1 MVTMPR
7 VLLISRCPPW
17 PLHLGDRLIIWHLA
31 RELAQRGYTID
42 LLAFANRP
50 GDYEEIERYRAHF
63 GDIALI
69 DEPLRSPL
77 TLLRRLLLPQTRF
90 PQHADHARSPA
101 MWRAIA
107 RRIAAQQYACAHFFG
122 GVQVYEYHEAVGA
135 LPALITP
142 YESYSLYLRRE
153 LEAQAGPAPGVR
165 ARHFLA
171 RRYESWMFTPFL
183 RRVVVAERDRAE
195 LRSIN
200 PALDWEVIPNGVDLE
215 YFRPLSGPRETATLL
230 FTGNFAYQPNEEAA
244 LYLARELLPTL
255 QQQIPEAQLWL
266 VGDAPS
272 AAMRALAGE
281 HILVSGRVPDLRPW
295 LARATLFVSP
305 LRLGAGIKNKVLE
318 ALASGCPLAAT
329 PLSVDGIA
337 VISGQ
342 HALLAERSELPAAL
356 RTLLGDAALRQ
367 RLARAGRELVEVQ
380 YSWQQVAGRY
390 AALYESLG
398 AERPCQ

>member
-1 MVTMPR
+1 MVAMPR

-31 RELAQRGYTID
+31 RELAQLGYVID

-50 GDYEEIERYRAHF
+50 SDHEEIEHYRAHF
-63 GDIALI
+63 GDVTLI
-69 DEPLRSPL
+69 DEPPRSQSA
-77 TLLRRLLLPQTRF
+77 LLRRLLLPQTRF
-90 PQHADHARSPA
+90 PQHSGQARAPA

-107 RRIAAQQYACAHFFG
+107 GRVAAQQYACAHFFG
-122 GVQVYEYHEAVGA
+122 GVQVYEYREAVGA

-153 LEAQAGPAPGVR
+153 LEAQAGPAPGAR
-165 ARHFLA
+165 ARHLLA
-171 RRYESWMFTPFL
+171 RRYESWMFTPFQ
-183 RRVVVAERDRAE
+183 RRIVVAERDRAE

-200 PALDWEVIPNGVDLE
+200 PALDWEVIPNGVDLD
-215 YFRPLSGPRETATLL
+215 YFRPQSGPREAATLL
-230 FTGNFAYQPNEEAA
+230 FTGNFAYEPNEEAA

-281 HILVSGRVPDLRPW
+281 QILVSGRVPDLRPW

-305 LRLGAGIKNKVLE
+305 LRLGAGIRNKVLE
-318 ALASGCPLAAT
+318 ALATGCPLAAT

-337 VISGQ
+337 ASSGQ
-342 HALLAERSELPAAL
+342 HALLAERNELPSAL
-356 RTLLGDAALRQ
+356 RGLLGDATLRQ
-367 RLARAGRELVEVQ
+367 RLARAGRQLVEDQ
-380 YSWQQVAGRY
+380 YSWQQVAARY
-390 AALYESLG
+390 AAIYESLG
-398 AERPCQ
+398 AERARQ

>member
-42 LLAFANRP
+42 LLAFTRQP
-50 GDYEEIERYRAHF
+50 EDHDEISRYRSYF
-63 GDIALI
+63 GDVSLF

-90 PQHADHARSPA
+90 PRLAARASSPA
-101 MWRAIA
+101 MWRAIEDRV
-107 RRIAAQQYACAHFFG
+107 RRYNYDCVHFFG
-122 GVQVYEYHEAVGA
+122 GIQVSEYRHAIGD

-142 YESYSLYLRRE
+142 YESYSLYLKHEIAARNS
-153 LEAQAGPAPGVR
+153 LAPGSR
-165 ARHFLA
+165 MRHYMA
-171 RRYESWMFTPFL
+171 RRFESWMFTPFL
-183 RRVVVAERDRAE
+183 SRVVISERDRAE
-195 LRSIN
+195 LRNIN
-200 PALDWEVIPNGVDLE
+200 PALDWEVIPIGVDLE
-215 YFRPLSGPRETATLL
+215 YFQPRQEPREPATLI
-230 FTGNFAYQPNEEAA
+230 FTGNFDYEPNAEAA
-244 LYLARELLPTL
+244 VWLARELMPELR
-255 QQQIPEAQLWL
+255 QQVPGAKLWL
-266 VGDAPS
+266 VGNVS
-272 AAMRALAGE
+272 HVAMHALASE
-281 HILVSGRVPDLRPW
+281 DIHVSGRVPDLRPW
-295 LARATLFVSP
+295 LARATLFVCP
-305 LRLGAGIKNKVLE
+305 LQLGAGIKFKVLE
-318 ALASGCPLAAT
+318 TLAAGCPLVAT

>member
-1 MVTMPR
+1 MVAMPR

-31 RELAQRGYTID
+31 RELAQRGYVID
-42 LLAFANRP
+42 LLAFTNRP
-50 GDYEEIERYRAHF
+50 SDHEEIERYRAHF

-69 DEPLRSPL
+69 DEPPRSQS

-90 PQHADHARSPA
+90 PRHAGQARSPA

-107 RRIAAQQYACAHFFG
+107 GRIAAQQYACAHFFG
-122 GVQVYEYHEAVGA
+122 GVQVYEYHEAVAA

-153 LEAQAGPAPGVR
+153 LEAQAGPAPGAR

-171 RRYESWMFTPFL
+171 RRYESWMFTPFQ

-200 PALDWEVIPNGVDLE
+200 PTLDWEVIPNGVDLE
-215 YFRPLSGPRETATLL
+215 YFRPQSGPREAATLL
-230 FTGNFAYQPNEEAA
+230 FTGNFAYEPNEEAA
-244 LYLARELLPTL
+244 LYLARELLPSL

-281 HILVSGRVPDLRPW
+281 RILVSGRVPDLRPW

-305 LRLGAGIKNKVLE
+305 LQLGAGIKNKVLE
-318 ALASGCPLAAT
+318 ALASACPLAAT

-337 VISGQ
+337 AISGQ
-342 HALLAERSELPAAL
+342 HALLAERSELPAVL

-367 RLARAGRELVEVQ
+367 RLGRTGRELVEAQ

-390 AALYESLG
+390 AALYESLA
-398 AERPCQ
+398 AERVG

>member
-1 MVTMPR
+1 MVAMPR

-31 RELAQRGYTID
+31 RELAQRGHTID
-42 LLAFANRP
+42 LLAFTRQP
-50 GDYEEIERYRAHF
+50 EDHDEISRYRSYF
-63 GDIALI
+63 GDVSLF

-90 PQHADHARSPA
+90 PRLAARASSPA

-107 RRIAAQQYACAHFFG
+107 DRVHRYNYDCVHFFG

-142 YESYSLYLRRE
+142 YESYSLYLQRE
-153 LEAQAGPAPGVR
+153 LEAQAGPAPGAR

-171 RRYESWMFTPFL
+171 RRYESWMFTPFQ

-215 YFRPLSGPRETATLL
+215 YFRPQSGPREAATLL
-230 FTGNFAYQPNEEAA
+230 FTGNFAYEPNEEAA

-337 VISGQ
+337 AISGQ
-342 HALLAERSELPAAL
+342 HVLLAERSELPTAL
-356 RTLLGDAALRQ
+356 RPLLGDAALRQ
-367 RLARAGRELVEVQ
+367 RLARAGRELVEAQ

-398 AERPCQ
+398 VERPCQ

>member
-1 MVTMPR
+1 MHAMPR
-7 VLLISRCPPW
+7 ILLISRCPPW

-31 RELAQRGYTID
+31 RELAQRGHVID

-50 GDYEEIERYRAHF
+50 ADREEIERYRAHF

-69 DEPLRSPL
+69 DEPPRSQSA
-77 TLLRRLLLPQTRF
+77 LLRRLLLPQTRF
-90 PQHADHARSPA
+90 PQHADQARSPA
-101 MWRAIA
+101 MWQAITQQLA
-107 RRIAAQQYACAHFFG
+107 RQSYTCAHFFG
-122 GVQVYEYHEAVGA
+122 GVQVYEYRKAVGA

-153 LEAQAGPAPGVR
+153 LEAQAGPAPGAR
-165 ARHFLA
+165 ARHLLA

-215 YFRPLSGPRETATLL
+215 YFRPLSGPREAATLL
-230 FTGNFAYQPNEEAA
+230 FTGNFAYEPNEEAA

-255 QQQIPEAQLWL
+255 RQQIPEARLWL

-337 VISGQ
+337 AISGQ
-342 HALLAERSELPAAL
+342 HALLAERSELPTAL
-356 RTLLGDAALRQ
+356 RPLLGDAALRQ
-367 RLARAGRELVEVQ
+367 RLARAGRELVEAQ

-398 AERPCQ
+398 VERPCQ

>member
-1 MVTMPR
+1 
-7 VLLISRCPPW
+7 
-17 PLHLGDRLIIWHLA
+17 
-31 RELAQRGYTID
+31 
-42 LLAFANRP
+42 
-50 GDYEEIERYRAHF
+50 
-63 GDIALI
+63 
-69 DEPLRSPL
+69 
-77 TLLRRLLLPQTRF
+77 
-90 PQHADHARSPA
+90 
-101 MWRAIA
+101 
-107 RRIAAQQYACAHFFG
+107 
-122 GVQVYEYHEAVGA
+122 
-135 LPALITP
+135 
-142 YESYSLYLRRE
+142 
-153 LEAQAGPAPGVR
+153 
-165 ARHFLA
+165 
-171 RRYESWMFTPFL
+171 MFTPFQ

-215 YFRPLSGPRETATLL
+215 YFRPQSGPREAATLL
-230 FTGNFAYQPNEEAA
+230 FTGNFAYEPNEEAA

-272 AAMRALAGE
+272 AAMHALAGE
-281 HILVSGRVPDLRPW
+281 RILVSGRVPDLRPW

-337 VISGQ
+337 AISGQ
-342 HALLAERSELPAAL
+342 HVLLAERSELPAAL
-356 RTLLGDAALRQ
+356 RRLLGDEAMRQ
-367 RLARAGRELVEVQ
+367 RLARAGRELVEAQ

-398 AERPCQ
+398 AERACQ